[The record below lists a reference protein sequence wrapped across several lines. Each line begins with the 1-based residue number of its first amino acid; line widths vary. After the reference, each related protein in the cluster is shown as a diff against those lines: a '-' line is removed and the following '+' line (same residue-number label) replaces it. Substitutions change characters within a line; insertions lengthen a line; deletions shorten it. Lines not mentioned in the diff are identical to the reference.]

1 MPFMLHT
8 LKLSHVFN
16 KMETGSE
23 ILKEKE
29 LGVLNLLGAWREQ
42 KKQQKGWDIP
52 KKAILIVIFHGKLNP
67 VIPHRC
73 ECQRTVLYMAGCLF

>member
-1 MPFMLHT
+1 MIPFMLHT

-29 LGVLNLLGAWREQ
+29 LGVLNLLCTWRAQ
-42 KKQQKGWDIP
+42 KNNRKDGIYQRKQ
-52 KKAILIVIFHGKLNP
+52 F
-67 VIPHRC
+67 
-73 ECQRTVLYMAGCLF
+73 